1 MGSHDSLNQAEGAP
15 RFWYRDNF
23 FLTNDK
29 SYLCPQTFNK
39 SLDDNWWSS
48 PLPQGQLQ
56 RVLDNCLTLAVYYTP
71 QTAEEM
77 KSKST
82 ELQPI
87 SSSPFA
93 NSGKGNG
100 IAQPK
105 DGSPHKMVGFARV
118 VTDYVTLAYLTDV
131 FVLEEFQRRGLAS
144 WLMKALKEIV
154 DEWKHMRGLLLMT
167 HDQAAARLYQRELGA
182 QEFDQGPS
190 AGLVMLEMAG
200 PAEKPTPKH

>member
-29 SYLCPQTFNK
+29 SYLCPRTFNK

-48 PLPQGQLQ
+48 PLPNGQLQ

-77 KSKST
+77 KSKLSDPAFVPLLT
-82 ELQPI
+82 NNP
-87 SSSPFA
+87 
-93 NSGKGNG
+93 GNG
-100 IAQPK
+100 IASPK

-131 FVLEEFQRRGLAS
+131 FVVEEFQRRGLAS
-144 WLMKALKEIV
+144 WLMQALKEIV
-154 DEWKHMRGLLLMT
+154 NEWKHMRGLLLMT

-182 QEFDQGPS
+182 QEFEKGPS

-200 PAEKPTPKH
+200 PAEKPAPKH

>member
-29 SYLCPQTFNK
+29 TYLCPKTFNK

-48 PLPQGQLQ
+48 PLPNGQLQ
-56 RVLDNCLTLAVYYTP
+56 RVLDNCLTLAVYHTP

-77 KSKST
+77 KK
-82 ELQPI
+82 
-87 SSSPFA
+87 
-93 NSGKGNG
+93 NG
-100 IAQPK
+100 ISQPK

-131 FVLEEFQRRGLAS
+131 FVVDEFQRRGLAS
-144 WLMKALKEIV
+144 WLMQALKEIV
-154 DEWKHMRGLLLMT
+154 NEWKHMRGLLLMT

-182 QEFDQGPS
+182 QEFEKGPS